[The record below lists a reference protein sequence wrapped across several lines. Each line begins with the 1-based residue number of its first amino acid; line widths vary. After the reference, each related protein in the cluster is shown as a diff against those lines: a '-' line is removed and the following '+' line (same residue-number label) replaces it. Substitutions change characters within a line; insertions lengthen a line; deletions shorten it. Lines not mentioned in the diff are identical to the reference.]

1 MKLKNKI
8 LRYVTPIF
16 IVLFI
21 DELLYTEAYMKSV
34 RIEEIPFGL
43 TPNVEHYRKSKE
55 ISPLHTKNPAAGI
68 HAIKNLEMN
77 RSFFHI
83 FKIPCEGK
91 WPFIPPF
98 MQNRVDA
105 AARTLFSQN
114 DSYIKQFCQKW
125 IQIKECFRPNIS
137 FLALLGSLRAD
148 QDEIF
153 ISLSIDSFASQM
165 ISSASSSFGFAET
178 PTAILLLYNSATLLV
193 APLSATCEKLLITDT
208 FEYVSDFHMLFKN
221 YRQTTNTRYIFVK
234 PGSALFSIMGTA
246 AIPPSFGTLP
256 NNTGTGLYLPLF
268 SVTLGCCVRKA
279 SGHLLDSITGR

>member
-8 LRYVTPIF
+8 LRYMTPIF
-16 IVLFI
+16 ILLFI

-55 ISPLHTKNPAAGI
+55 ISPLHMKNPAAGI

-83 FKIPCEGK
+83 FKIPYIICFFAARGK

-125 IQIKECFRPNIS
+125 IQIKECFRPNSKLEIITVS
-137 FLALLGSLRAD
+137 PKRQCECANLQAATESAPVIFFDRDHIGNVSADTIRNTIEFLENFLPPKSKKNKRKNRVRSRV
-148 QDEIF
+148 DEMDI
-153 ISLSIDSFASQM
+153 
-165 ISSASSSFGFAET
+165 E
-178 PTAILLLYNSATLLV
+178 
-193 APLSATCEKLLITDT
+193 
-208 FEYVSDFHMLFKN
+208 
-221 YRQTTNTRYIFVK
+221 
-234 PGSALFSIMGTA
+234 
-246 AIPPSFGTLP
+246 
-256 NNTGTGLYLPLF
+256 
-268 SVTLGCCVRKA
+268 
-279 SGHLLDSITGR
+279 

>member
-8 LRYVTPIF
+8 LRYMTPIF
-16 IVLFI
+16 ILLFI

-55 ISPLHTKNPAAGI
+55 ISPLHIKNPAAGI

-125 IQIKECFRPNIS
+125 IQIKECF
-137 FLALLGSLRAD
+137 
-148 QDEIF
+148 
-153 ISLSIDSFASQM
+153 
-165 ISSASSSFGFAET
+165 
-178 PTAILLLYNSATLLV
+178 PTAAPAAERLEIITVSPKRQCECANLQATESAPV
-193 APLSATCEKLLITDT
+193 IFFDRDHIGNVSADT
-208 FEYVSDFHMLFKN
+208 IRNTIEFLENFLPPKSKKN
-221 YRQTTNTRYIFVK
+221 KRKNR
-234 PGSALFSIMGTA
+234 
-246 AIPPSFGTLP
+246 
-256 NNTGTGLYLPLF
+256 
-268 SVTLGCCVRKA
+268 VR
-279 SGHLLDSITGR
+279 SRVDEMDIE